1 MLQMKTKQPQ
11 VSVFFYADPFQPI
24 RNQGISRLLV
34 HQLSGLA
41 AAQGHIEILTAK
53 WNIKTIKDIA
63 RDQNVRMEGVKFN
76 SPPVGLGVLAIFFF
90 ERFQFRANQGTVE
103 RNRNLSL
110 FTNFLERAI
119 FAISVVAL
127 INRES
132 IEYGIC
138 GLTLSMVLHFRKRI
152 LSGVLR
158 RVHGQFSKQYFQIVS
173 RHKNKLLA
181 IEKKM
186 RCVWLVPSPHQTLIR
201 SFENP
206 VALIIPD
213 IVGIEYPFLFGA
225 NDEDTS
231 HFEETLIDLSSTI
244 NVAELVICYSNSVK
258 NKQIIRLCSFSAK
271 EILVIPNA
279 KTIPSYQTSKS
290 RNERSGLST
299 DGYFFYPTQL
309 RSYKNL
315 ETLIEAL
322 YIYNKFQSQKFRP
335 TAKLLFT
342 GAGESS
348 SELQSLIKDY
358 GLTEQIEF
366 TGSINGAELKEFY
379 RGSIAAISPSWFEGG
394 FSFFP
399 ISEAWSENTPCIFSL
414 TDANIEFLGLEERR
428 YTFRPGFAFDLA
440 QKMLIVTS
448 DREAMLRHQQDELS
462 HIFDRTW
469 VNVAKEYLKAAGQLF
484 ESVS

>member
-1 MLQMKTKQPQ
+1 M
-11 VSVFFYADPFQPI
+11 
-24 RNQGISRLLV
+24 
-34 HQLSGLA
+34 
-41 AAQGHIEILTAK
+41 
-53 WNIKTIKDIA
+53 
-63 RDQNVRMEGVKFN
+63 
-76 SPPVGLGVLAIFFF
+76 
-90 ERFQFRANQGTVE
+90 
-103 RNRNLSL
+103 
-110 FTNFLERAI
+110 
-119 FAISVVAL
+119 
-127 INRES
+127 
-132 IEYGIC
+132 
-138 GLTLSMVLHFRKRI
+138 
-152 LSGVLR
+152 
-158 RVHGQFSKQYFQIVS
+158 
-173 RHKNKLLA
+173 

-186 RCVWLVPSPHQTLIR
+186 RRVWLVPSPHQTLIR

-206 VALIIPD
+206 VVLIIPD

-225 NDEDTS
+225 NDEGTS
-231 HFEETLIDLSSTI
+231 HFEETLIDLRSTI

-258 NKQIIRLCSFSAK
+258 NKQIIPLCPLRA
-271 EILVIPNA
+271 EDILVIPNA
-279 KTIPSYQTSKS
+279 KTIPNHQTIKPKK
-290 RNERSGLST
+290 ERSGLPT
-299 DGYFFYPTQL
+299 DDYFFYPTQL

-366 TGSINGAELKEFY
+366 TGSINGAELKDFY
-379 RGSIAAISPSWFEGG
+379 RGSIAAISPSWHEGG

-414 TDANIEFLGLEERR
+414 TEANIEFLGLEERR

-440 QKMLIVTS
+440 RKMLVVAS

-462 HIFDRTW
+462 RIFDRTW
-469 VNVAKEYLKAAGQLF
+469 ENVANEYLDVARQLF
-484 ESVS
+484 EGVS